1 MTTKIKHITVAA
13 YTHPE
18 LYPPVL
24 SAIDE
29 LALNSERIDVITR
42 NMLVSKWRYPS
53 NVRMNYINDKNYTGF
68 GIEKIPMWMKLYHF
82 LRFIFKIRKMM
93 KSHNSEILIVH
104 DVIPLFAAFLLR
116 KQLKKQRIT
125 LWYHNHDVT
134 DMSKAGKYSLMG
146 IAAKFESKAFSHID
160 IFTLPSQE
168 RLQYFPIEKLA
179 YPPTILPNYPL
190 KRFYQ
195 KAEIVK
201 KRSSKQ
207 ILKLVFQ
214 GSIGAGHGLEELI
227 GILKTQINDKQ
238 LELHLVGKVRES
250 YLKEMEDLV
259 AQHGVGDYFY
269 YHGMK
274 PFAELPVFLSQFDVG
289 LAIHKPYN
297 VTYSTGGTA
306 SNKIYEYAACS
317 FPVILFDN
325 THYRDY
331 LDNYKW
337 TYFTDL
343 SKESLIDTMT
353 TIDDSY
359 DLSSEAA
366 KADFNQ
372 FFNFETVFKNT
383 ILPILDT
390 KL

>member
-1 MTTKIKHITVAA
+1 MNTKIKHITVAA

-53 NVRMNYINDKNYTGF
+53 NVKMNYMNDKNYIGF
-68 GIEKIPMWMKLYHF
+68 GIEKIPMWLKLYHF
-82 LRFIFKIRKMM
+82 FKFIFQIRKMM
-93 KSHNSEILIVH
+93 KTKNSKLLIVH

-116 KQLKKQRIT
+116 KQLKKQSIK

-146 IAAKFESKAFSHID
+146 IAAKFESKAFKHID

-168 RLQYFPIEKLA
+168 RLQYFPIDTLEHS
-179 YPPTILPNYPL
+179 PIILPNYPL
-190 KRFYQ
+190 KRFYE
-195 KAEIVK
+195 KSEKLKI
-201 KRSSKQ
+201 SST
-207 ILKLVFQ
+207 IPVIRMVFQ

-227 GILKTQINDKQ
+227 GVLKTQINDKQ

-274 PFAELPVFLSQFDVG
+274 AFAELPVFLSQFDVG

-297 VTYSTGGTA
+297 VTYATGGTA
-306 SNKIYEYAACS
+306 SNKIYEYAACG

-325 THYRDY
+325 AHYRDY
-331 LDNYKW
+331 LENYKW

-343 SKESLIDTMT
+343 SKDSLIDTIT

-359 DLSSEAA
+359 DLSSTAA
-366 KADFNQ
+366 KADFNK
-372 FFNFETVFKNT
+372 FFNFETVFKNKM
-383 ILPILDT
+383 LPILET